1 MVFIICPIPE
11 TMASEKEIIK
21 GCIRKSK
28 KYQKLLFD
36 KYAPVLLP
44 LCMRYSHNR
53 ATAEDILQEGFMKI
67 FDNLKKFRY
76 EGSLEG
82 WMKRIMVNTALNHY
96 RANLKH
102 FYHKDVEDYSES
114 IPSQDTISDN
124 LEVQDILAVVQKL
137 PPGYRSVFNMFDIEG
152 YSHKEIAEKM
162 GISENTSKTQ
172 LLKARKLL
180 RKMLLDYEK

>member
-1 MVFIICPIPE
+1 
-11 TMASEKEIIK
+11 MASEKEIIK